1 MHASAFNAA
10 AYIRNACKCKRILLE
25 LRGTMSKP
33 TPAVVEAWA
42 SLVRTES
49 ALLDKVE
56 EALKRARLP
65 PLDWYHVLHE
75 IDRAPKGMLRQTGV
89 QDRTQLAQYNVC
101 RLVDRLRARGPGRAP
116 PVPARRPQQRARHH
130 RQGPGAAP
138 AMWPVYAAA
147 IEEHFGARLSQAEA
161 EQLARL
167 LAKVVQAEPG

>member
-1 MHASAFNAA
+1 MLSW
-10 AYIRNACKCKRILLE
+10 
-25 LRGTMSKP
+25 LRYEQQTTP
-33 TPAVVEAWA
+33 TVVEAWA
-42 SLVRTES
+42 SLVRTEQ

-56 EALKRARLP
+56 EHLKRAGFP

-75 IDRAPKGMLRQTGV
+75 IDRAPKGMMRQTGV

-101 RLVDRLRARGPGRAP
+101 RLVDRLEREALVERQQCQLDGRNNVLVITAKGRAL
-116 PVPARRPQQRARHH
+116 RR
-130 RQGPGAAP
+130 

-167 LAKVVQAEPG
+167 LAKSAAGRARLDRRRRIV